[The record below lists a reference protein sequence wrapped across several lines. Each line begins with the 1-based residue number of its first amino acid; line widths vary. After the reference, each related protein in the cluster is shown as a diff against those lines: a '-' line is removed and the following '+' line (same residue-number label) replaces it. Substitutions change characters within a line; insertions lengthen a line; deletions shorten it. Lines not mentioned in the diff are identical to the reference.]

1 MNTIELIY
9 NFTVL
14 AMAILILFLNFTAKN
29 ELTEFILKAIGKIVP
44 LFMIGYAMVE
54 IFKHYGII

>member
-9 NFTVL
+9 NFLVL
-14 AMAILILFLNFTAKN
+14 AMSTLILFLNFTAPN
-29 ELTEFILKAIGKIVP
+29 ALIEFILKAIGKIVP
-44 LFMIGYAMVE
+44 LFMIGYTMVQ